1 MRKEQKHLSI
11 GINCTVVELKLQMSL
26 VHYLMRLS
34 INCTVVEL
42 KQNKKQGHGKSEWV
56 LIVPLWN

>member
-42 KQNKKQGHGKSEWV
+42 KLRIQINITHKT
-56 LIVPLWN
+56 